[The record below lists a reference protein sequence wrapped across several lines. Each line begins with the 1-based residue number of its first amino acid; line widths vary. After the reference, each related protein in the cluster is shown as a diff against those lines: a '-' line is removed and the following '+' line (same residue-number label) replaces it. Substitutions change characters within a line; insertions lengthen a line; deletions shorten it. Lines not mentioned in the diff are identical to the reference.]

1 MRASLAILPT
11 SSGCPMQV
19 VFDAGCAVQAAAG
32 ATVSPGDLQV
42 RFPGAPSQNVHRS
55 GAVRSACAH
64 CAAWACARAPAL
76 GCCRRL
82 ARSRLKPLEPS
93 GLWMRQVWATAFND
107 RDTTFGNGINI
118 SGVNYEVHRFY
129 EDDGVR
135 PAPLL
140 AAVRHNT
147 PTTWTVKLAHAQD
160 ERAARCLHRRPELTS
175 VHASLLSRLCWRP
188 PYGRD

>member
-1 MRASLAILPT
+1 MRTSLAILLT

-42 RFPGAPSQNVHRS
+42 RFPGAPSQDVHRNV
-55 GAVRSACAH
+55 AARSACAR

-76 GCCRRL
+76 GCCRLL
-82 ARSRLKPLEPS
+82 ARARLKPLEPS

-129 EDDGVR
+129 EDEGVR
-135 PAPLL
+135 PL
-140 AAVRHNT
+140 
-147 PTTWTVKLAHAQD
+147 
-160 ERAARCLHRRPELTS
+160 LHRRSEITS
-175 VHASLLSRLCWRP
+175 VHACLLSRLCWRP